1 MLGITGPLVSGVRQV
16 ITDDLGRWTGFEL
29 LGRDGKFLVVLCA
42 YQVCQKGGRLG
53 TFTAFSQQITIL
65 RRRGIDRPN
74 PRRQFVTDLISLLE
88 PYVLK
93 KADILLLGDF
103 NESIGINTNGMTE
116 VLTSCHLADIQ
127 AFRHGLETEESTYAR
142 GPNRVDYILAS
153 NRLLEFV
160 LRQGCEPFN
169 ARIFSDH
176 RGIFVDFSYRFF

>member
-1 MLGITGPLVSGVRQV
+1 MLGITGPLVSRVRQV

-29 LGRDGKFLVVLCA
+29 LGRDGKSLVVLCA
-42 YQVCQKGGRLG
+42 YQVCQKGGRQG

-103 NESIGINTNGMTE
+103 NESR
-116 VLTSCHLADIQ
+116 S
-127 AFRHGLETEESTYAR
+127 
-142 GPNRVDYILAS
+142 
-153 NRLLEFV
+153 LLPAISQISKRSATAWKRKNQPTPEAPI
-160 LRQGCEPFN
+160 E
-169 ARIFSDH
+169 
-176 RGIFVDFSYRFF
+176 